1 MASGSLTYLVGCGVK
16 RNDHFQIKTRHH
28 HCFTRRYGNS
38 VQTTEGNDNESIL
51 FRSILFFLG
60 AYSDKGREGMMSS
73 SYDARVKAVSAMVE
87 KAGAKLGSVDYLQG
101 PFDVIADAE
110 VDSYETASGLQAI
123 MMASGGWDELL
134 LLPTMDIDKALNVA
148 RTVGGYPMPG
158 NE

>member
-1 MASGSLTYLVGCGVK
+1 MKV
-16 RNDHFQIKTRHH
+16 
-28 HCFTRRYGNS
+28 
-38 VQTTEGNDNESIL
+38 
-51 FRSILFFLG
+51 FFLG
-60 AYSDKGREGMMSS
+60 AYSDKGREGMTAS

-110 VDSYETASGLQAI
+110 VDSYETASGLQAV